1 MKALR
6 ALFYLLLLA
15 NLVLAFLSLSGFSR
29 APGGEPDR
37 LSGQLHPEQIRILSS
52 EETTAESEP
61 AAPDQAAQSAVPE
74 TAQSAAEPADPGR
87 KAEEEKKAAEE
98 RKAAEAKKLE
108 AKKVEEQKRAEEAKK
123 AEAKKVE
130 AKKAE
135 EAKKLAAE
143 ASAPACASWAGL
155 NRVQADELIQMARSA
170 GLKTRELSSG
180 VATAWWV
187 HLPPQTDRAGAER
200 KAAELRKLGV
210 NDFFIVSEAGASQ
223 NAISLGLYKNED
235 SAKRMLEQLR
245 ASGVQSAQI
254 SARGPVQVR
263 VEVSGA
269 NSALTAFS
277 GRSRVPGAHASCS
290 PR

>member
-130 AKKAE
+130 
-135 EAKKLAAE
+135 EAKRLAAE

-180 VATAWWV
+180 AATAWWV